1 MNWFEQSA
9 QSVFMCI
16 FLGRR
21 SPAFLKISKE
31 FVTPPK
37 WKKTLVIKKPSV

>member
-21 SPAFLKISKE
+21 SPAFLKVSKE
-31 FVTPPK
+31 FMTPQMEK
-37 WKKTLVIKKPSV
+37 DISH